1 MKVSAKPDRLPPS
14 SDTLPWTDRVKAWLP
29 GLGLTA
35 LLAALA
41 LGIGY
46 LSHRTGIKLL
56 NPLLVAVL
64 LGIAVRQVVPLP
76 AIYRPGIHLAMKRI
90 LRLAVILLGLRLS
103 MAEIFAVGPVGLA
116 MIASSTVSTFYLTTW
131 LGRRLSVNPKLT
143 RLIAAGTSICGASAI
158 VATNAVVDGS
168 EEDMTYA
175 IATITGFGT
184 LAMVSY
190 PLMAGLGQLSPETF
204 GLWCGA
210 SIHEVAQ
217 VIATAFQH
225 STTSGDIATV
235 AKLSRVLL
243 IVPILLGLG
252 WQARGTQAQG
262 EAPKALPIPW
272 FVLFFA
278 GLVLLNSVQLFP
290 AALKVSVAQVNQVL
304 LCMALAAMGLETYL
318 DKLVRLGLK
327 PLILAGLSWLF
338 LSMTSLMLIQIM
350 V

>member
-1 MKVSAKPDRLPPS
+1 M
-14 SDTLPWTDRVKAWLP
+14 
-29 GLGLTA
+29 
-35 LLAALA
+35 A
-41 LGIGY
+41 LGMGHI
-46 LSHRTGIKLL
+46 SHGVGIKLL

-64 LGIAVRQVVPLP
+64 LGITVRQTLPLP
-76 AIYRPGIHLAMKRI
+76 AVYRPGIHLAMKRI
-90 LRLAVILLGLRLS
+90 LRLAVILLGLQLS
-103 MAEIFAVGPVGLA
+103 MAEILAIGPLGL
-116 MIASSTVSTFYLTTW
+116 IIITSSTVSTFYLTTW
-131 LGRRLSVNPKLT
+131 LGKRLSVNPKLT

-190 PLMAGLGQLSPETF
+190 PLIAGLAQLSPETF

-225 STTSGDIATV
+225 STASGEIATV

-243 IVPILLGLG
+243 IIPILLGLG
-252 WQARGTQAQG
+252 WQARGTRIPGQS
-262 EAPKALPIPW
+262 PNALPIPW

-278 GLVLLNSVQLFP
+278 GLVLLNGLQIFQDP
-290 AALKVSVAQVNQVL
+290 LKDSVAQVNQVL
-304 LCMALAAMGLETYL
+304 LCMALAAMGLETHL
-318 DKLVRLGLK
+318 VKLVNLGLK
-327 PLILAGLSWLF
+327 PLLLAGVSWLF
-338 LSMTSLMLIQIM
+338 LALTSLTLIQIIG
-350 V
+350 

>member
-1 MKVSAKPDRLPPS
+1 MKVSAKTDIPS
-14 SDTLPWTDRVKAWLP
+14 PQSPSLSWIDQVKAWLP
-29 GLGLTA
+29 GLGLTG
-35 LLAALA
+35 LLAAIA
-41 LGIGY
+41 LGLGHI
-46 LSHRTGIKLL
+46 SHSAGIKLL

-64 LGIAVRQVVPLP
+64 LGIAVRQLVPLP
-76 AIYRPGIHLAMKRI
+76 AVYRPGIQLAMKRV

-103 MAEIFAVGPVGLA
+103 MAEILAVGPVGLT
-116 MIASSTVSTFYLTTW
+116 IIVSSTVSTFYLTTW
-131 LGRRLSVNPKLT
+131 LGKRLQVNPKLT

-190 PLMAGLGQLSPETF
+190 PLIAGLSQLSPETF

-252 WQARGTQAQG
+252 WQARGSQAQG
-262 EAPKALPIPW
+262 GSPKTLPIPW

-278 GLVLLNSVQLFP
+278 GLVMLNSLQIFP
-290 AALKVSVAQVNQVL
+290 TALKASVAQVNQVL

-318 DKLVRLGLK
+318 SRLVNLGLK
-327 PLILAGLSWLF
+327 PLLLAGLSWLF
-338 LSMTSLMLIQIM
+338 LALTSLTLIQIM
-350 V
+350 L

>member
-1 MKVSAKPDRLPPS
+1 MKASAKTDLPSPS
-14 SDTLPWTDRVKAWLP
+14 SASLSGTAQLKDWLP
-29 GLGLTA
+29 GLGLTG
-35 LLAALA
+35 LLAAIALA
-41 LGIGY
+41 IGHI
-46 LSHRTGIKLL
+46 SHSAGVTLL

-64 LGIAVRQVVPLP
+64 LGIAVRQGVPLS
-76 AIYRPGIHLAMKRI
+76 AAYRPGVQLAMKRI

-103 MAEIFAVGPVGLA
+103 MADILAVGPVGLT
-116 MIASSTVSTFYLTTW
+116 MITASTVGTFYFTIW
-131 LGRRLSVNPKLT
+131 LGKQLLINPKLT

-184 LAMVSY
+184 LAMLTY
-190 PLMAGLGQLSPETF
+190 PLLANFGQLSPSAF

-225 STTSGDIATV
+225 STASGDIATV

-252 WQARGTQAQG
+252 WQARGSQSSEEGAKT
-262 EAPKALPIPW
+262 LPIPW

-278 GLVLLNSVQLFP
+278 GLVLLNSLQIFP
-290 AALKVSVAQVNQVL
+290 NPLKATVAQVNQGF

-318 DKLVRLGLK
+318 SKLVNLGLK

-338 LSMTSLMLIQIM
+338 LALTSLTMIQTLG
-350 V
+350 